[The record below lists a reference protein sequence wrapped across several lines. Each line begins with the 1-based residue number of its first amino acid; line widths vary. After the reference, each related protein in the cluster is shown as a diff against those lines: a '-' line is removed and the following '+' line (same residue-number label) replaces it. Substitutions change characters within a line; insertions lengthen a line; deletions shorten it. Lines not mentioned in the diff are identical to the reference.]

1 MRNLMRVI
9 DVNLNRSMEGLRVCE
24 DIVRFI
30 LNDRPAMR
38 SFKSLRH
45 RVGALAK
52 RICSSPSCAK
62 PACRTGRASEGKHS
76 KPGPEQR
83 LAVLKSRNV
92 KRDVGKI
99 TTYRE
104 ARRKN
109 IGDVFRANIGR
120 VKESLRVL
128 EEISKLL
135 DRGISKNFKT
145 IRFRVYELEK
155 KSRVKV
161 EAVLYHR

>member
-1 MRNLMRVI
+1 MHKLLRII
-9 DVNLNRSMEGLRVCE
+9 DVNLNRSQEGLRVCE

-30 LNDRPAMR
+30 LDDRKLVS

-45 RVGALAK
+45 KVGALSK
-52 RICSSPSCAK
+52 RTYSNFRDRKSL
-62 PACRTGRASEGKHS
+62 T
-76 KPGPEQR
+76 
-83 LAVLKSRNV
+83 VLKSRNV

-109 IGDVFRANIGR
+109 INDVFRANIQR

-128 EEISKLL
+128 EETSKLL
-135 DRGISKNFKT
+135 DKNLSQGFKT

-155 KSRVKV
+155 KSRVKL
-161 EAVLYHR
+161 EAILHHR

>member
-1 MRNLMRVI
+1 MHSILRII
-9 DVNLNRSMEGLRVCE
+9 DVNLNRSREGLRVCE

-30 LNDRPAMR
+30 LDDRKMLR

-52 RICSSPSCAK
+52 RIY
-62 PACRTGRASEGKHS
+62 GK
-76 KPGPEQR
+76 KT
-83 LAVLKSRNV
+83 LLLKSRNAR
-92 KRDVGKI
+92 RDVGKL

-104 ARRKN
+104 LRRKN
-109 IGDVFRANIGR
+109 INDVFRANIQR

-128 EEISKLL
+128 EETSKLL
-135 DRGISKNFKT
+135 DGRISQRFKT

-155 KSRVKV
+155 KSRVKL
-161 EAVLYHR
+161 EAILHHR

>member
-1 MRNLMRVI
+1 MHKLLRII
-9 DVNLNRSMEGLRVCE
+9 DVNLNRSQEGLRVCE

-30 LNDRPAMR
+30 LNDRKMLR

-45 RVGALAK
+45 KVGALAK
-52 RICSSPSCAK
+52 RIYRKRP
-62 PACRTGRASEGKHS
+62 
-76 KPGPEQR
+76 
-83 LAVLKSRNV
+83 LLLKSRNV
-92 KRDVGKI
+92 KKDVGKI

-104 ARRKN
+104 GRRKN

-128 EEISKLL
+128 EETSKLL
-135 DRGISKNFKT
+135 DRRISQSFKT

-155 KSRVKV
+155 KSRVKL
-161 EAVLYHR
+161 EAILHHR

>member
-1 MRNLMRVI
+1 MHRLLRII
-9 DVNLNRSMEGLRVCE
+9 DVNLNRSQEGLRVCE

-30 LNDRPAMR
+30 LNDRKMLR

-45 RVGALAK
+45 KVGALAK
-52 RICSSPSCAK
+52 RIY
-62 PACRTGRASEGKHS
+62 GKKS
-76 KPGPEQR
+76 
-83 LAVLKSRNV
+83 LLLKSRNV

-104 ARRKN
+104 SRRKN

-128 EEISKLL
+128 EETSKLL
-135 DRGISKNFKT
+135 DRKISQSFKT

-155 KSRVKV
+155 KSRVKL
-161 EAVLYHR
+161 EAILYHR

>member
-9 DVNLNRSMEGLRVCE
+9 DANLNRSMEGLRVCE

-30 LNDRPAMR
+30 LNDKTAMR

-45 RVGALAK
+45 RVAALAK
-52 RICSSPSCAK
+52 K
-62 PACRTGRASEGKHS
+62 TYTH
-76 KPGPEQR
+76 PGGGQG
-83 LAVLKSRNV
+83 LARLKSRNI
-92 KRDVGKI
+92 KKDVGKI
-99 TTYRE
+99 TTRRE

-109 IGDVFRANIGR
+109 IGDVFRANIQR

-135 DRGISKNFKT
+135 DRKISQDFKKV
-145 IRFRVYELEK
+145 RFRVYELEK
-155 KSRVKV
+155 KSCFKL
-161 EAVLYHR
+161 EAVLHHR